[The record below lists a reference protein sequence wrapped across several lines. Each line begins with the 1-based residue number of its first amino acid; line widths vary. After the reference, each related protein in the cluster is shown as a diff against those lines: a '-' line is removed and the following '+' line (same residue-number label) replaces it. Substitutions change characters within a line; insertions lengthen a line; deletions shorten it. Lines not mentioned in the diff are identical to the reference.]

1 MSIAIAALAAAVAV
15 ILALSGTMTRSA
27 TDTLLNALLSQKTL
41 APEDASSVIAY
52 STFVYLIAFSG
63 ALFVLRV
70 LGLFAAAL
78 GIPNE
83 EQIRLNRA
91 LKGQNATQRT
101 LAREQARLIA
111 HYIVRAEQVVAR
123 QREQRARQ
131 RSTTTEAPKT

>member
-91 LKGQNATQRT
+91 LQRQDATQRT
-101 LAREQARLIA
+101 LARAQARLIA

-123 QREQRARQ
+123 QREQRASQ
-131 RSTTTEAPKT
+131 RSTTTETPKT

>member
-15 ILALSGTMTRSA
+15 VLALSGITTRSA
-27 TDTLLNALLSQKTL
+27 TDTLLNALLSQKNLT
-41 APEDASSVIAY
+41 PEDASSVIAY
-52 STFVYLIAFSG
+52 SIFVYLVAFSS

-91 LKGQNATQRT
+91 LQRQDATQRI
-101 LAREQARLIA
+101 LARAQARLIA

-123 QREQRARQ
+123 QRASQ
-131 RSTTTEAPKT
+131 RSTPTETPKT

>member
-15 ILALSGTMTRSA
+15 ILALSGTTTRAA
-27 TDTLLNALLSQKTL
+27 TETLLNALLAQKTL

-52 STFVYLIAFSG
+52 SVFVYLIAFSG

-70 LGLFAAAL
+70 LGWFAAAL

-91 LKGQNATQRT
+91 LQRQSAVQRT
-101 LAREQARLIA
+101 LQREQARLTA
-111 HYIVRAEQVVAR
+111 HYIVRAEQAVDR

-131 RSTTTEAPKT
+131 RSITTEVPKA

>member
-15 ILALSGTMTRSA
+15 VLALSGITTRSA
-27 TDTLLNALLSQKTL
+27 TDTLLNALLSQKNL

-52 STFVYLIAFSG
+52 SIFVYLVAFSS

-91 LKGQNATQRT
+91 LQRQDATQRI
-101 LAREQARLIA
+101 LARAQARLIA

-123 QREQRARQ
+123 QRASQ
-131 RSTTTEAPKT
+131 RSTPTETPKT